1 MQAYLIIQP
10 GRAYERANL
19 QKLRSYR
26 LMFAL
31 KKSSYKWKP
40 KGVHSWLGYLQCT
53 EQAILVYRVWMVHY
67 GEKMVT
73 SRRNCWVWSAMII
86 SMDSGD
92 DRTRER
98 MCAPSLLSP
107 NTLTTNQ
114 LAQLHT
120 LVRFLRLSG
129 FYLQADV
136 PFQRHSHFP
145 KFSIHGKTPFFVFF
159 FALHYTSA
167 LKATIKPPALL
178 STISAC

>member
-1 MQAYLIIQP
+1 MKGSIYRNWEA
-10 GRAYERANL
+10 
-19 QKLRSYR
+19 R

-40 KGVHSWLGYLQCT
+40 KGVHTWLGYLQCT

-67 GEKMVT
+67 GEKMVR
-73 SRRNCWVWSAMII
+73 SRRNCWVWSAMVI

-120 LVRFLRLSG
+120 LVRCLRLSG

-136 PFQRHSHFP
+136 PFQRHSHLSQIQQPRQDAIFC
-145 KFSIHGKTPFFVFF
+145 FFLCI
-159 FALHYTSA
+159 ALYQR

-178 STISAC
+178 STIFAR

>member
-1 MQAYLIIQP
+1 MKGPIYRNWEA
-10 GRAYERANL
+10 
-19 QKLRSYR
+19 R

-40 KGVHSWLGYLQCT
+40 KGVHTWLGYLQCT

-73 SRRNCWVWSAMII
+73 SRRNCWVWSAMVI

-120 LVRFLRLSG
+120 LVRCLRLSG

-136 PFQRHSHFP
+136 PFQRHSHLSQIQQPRQDAIFC
-145 KFSIHGKTPFFVFF
+145 FFLCI
-159 FALHYTSA
+159 ALYQR

-178 STISAC
+178 STIFAR